1 MRLEAPIPPSVLEAI
16 RAPFEATPAQTLDAP
31 VLQPLGLL
39 LDLAGET
46 LRERLFVV
54 QSLDGGPE
62 ACLRTDFTIPALRAH
77 IASGRAAGRYLYA
90 GHAFRRAPP
99 GSERAEEFPQIGME
113 AFEPGDP
120 VLADAD
126 IAALAWTAAIAG
138 GRDDLTLTMG
148 DVGLFA
154 AFVEA
159 LDLPAPLA
167 SRLTRAFSS
176 PRQLWAELQSSLAPA
191 ETAGPRNGARLA
203 GLLAGL
209 PEAESLAVLEE
220 IWSVAGIEPVGGR
233 SAAEIVH
240 RLAERARL
248 AVSPRLTIAQA
259 DLIRRF
265 LGVAG
270 APEAALA
277 AVAALAPS
285 PSQAL
290 ENARGAWSRRVSALE
305 SAGVPSERLRFSAAF
320 GRAFGYYDGM
330 VFEVRSA
337 GLGDAQPVAA
347 GGRYDSLPGKLG
359 AQLETGAVGCM
370 VRPGRAWAQ
379 ARP

>member
-1 MRLEAPIPPSVLEAI
+1 MRLEAPVPASVLEAI
-16 RAPFEATPAQTLDAP
+16 RAPFEATPAHALDAP
-31 VLQPLGLL
+31 VIQPLGLL

-46 LRERLFVV
+46 LRERLFVI

-62 ACLRTDFTIPALRAH
+62 ACLRTDFTVPALRAH
-77 IASGRAAGRYLYA
+77 IVSGREEGRYFYAGR
-90 GHAFRRAPP
+90 AFRRAPA
-99 GSERAEEFPQIGME
+99 GTDRAEEFPQIGLE
-113 AFEPGDP
+113 AFEPGDAA
-120 VLADAD
+120 LADAE
-126 IAALAWTAAIAG
+126 IAALAWRAAVAG
-138 GRDDLTLTMG
+138 GRDDLTLMMG

-159 LDLPAPLA
+159 LDLAPPLA
-167 SRLTRAFSS
+167 VRLVRAFSS
-176 PRQLWAELQSSLAPA
+176 PRKLWAELQASLAPA
-191 ETAGPRNGARLA
+191 DAHAPHNGARLA

-248 AVSPRLTIAQA
+248 AVSPRLTVAQA

-265 LGVAG
+265 LGVSG
-270 APEAALA
+270 EPEAALD
-277 AVAALAPS
+277 AVADLAPTAS
-285 PSQAL
+285 ASL
-290 ENARGAWSRRVSALE
+290 ETARSAWARRVSAMAG
-305 SAGVPSERLRFSAAF
+305 AGVPTGRLLFSAAF

-347 GGRYDSLPGKLG
+347 GGRYDSLPSKLG
-359 AQLETGAVGCM
+359 AELATGAVGCM